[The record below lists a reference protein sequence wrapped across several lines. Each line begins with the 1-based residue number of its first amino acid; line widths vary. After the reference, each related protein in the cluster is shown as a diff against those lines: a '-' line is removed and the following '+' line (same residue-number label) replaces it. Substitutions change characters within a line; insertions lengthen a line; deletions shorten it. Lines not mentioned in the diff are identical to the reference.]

1 MHLGGRAWAQYE
13 IEIALKLPSLSPRVR
28 KRHTV
33 TVTGVVSGRG
43 SQVTGHGSID

>member
-28 KRHTV
+28 KRHTM
-33 TVTGVVSGRG
+33 TGESSRESWVN
-43 SQVTGHGSID
+43 